1 MKDEVLRIFDK
12 QTAHRE
18 KFSIQVFQFM
28 ISMLRQHV

>member
-18 KFSIQVFQFM
+18 KFSIQAFKDHKSVEEN
-28 ISMLRQHV
+28 V